1 MDAVN
6 DPTVTDIVVMKSAQ
20 VGWTE
25 VLGNVVGYFISQDPS
40 PMLLIQP
47 TLDMAQTWSKDRLA
61 PMLRDT
67 PALRGTVSDPKSKD
81 SKNTILHKTF
91 AGGHLSIAGANSA
104 AGLAS
109 RPIRILLCDEVDRYP
124 PSAGSEGDPVNL
136 ARKRTTTF
144 WNRKRLMGSTPT
156 IKGTSRIEAAFESSD
171 QRRYYVPCP
180 HCDEMQSLKWA
191 HVKWPDSHPEQAYYA
206 CEKCGAV
213 ITDADKPAMLAA
225 GEWRGSKPFNGT
237 AGFHLNEL
245 YSPWVGFG
253 DMASMFVEA
262 KKLPETLQTW
272 VNTAL
277 GETWEDRGEQI
288 DETGLLERREN
299 YGPAVPVDAVVL
311 TAGVDIQDDRIEI
324 EVAGWGAGYES
335 WSIEYNVLH
344 GDPAKPD
351 IWQKLDD
358 YLLTQFEHESGAKVR
373 IVAACVDTGGHH
385 TQSAYRF
392 CKARFSRHVYAIKG
406 MAGTGRPLVR
416 APDRKS
422 RASVRLFQV
431 GVDTAKEM
439 VYSRLKI
446 AEIGPG
452 YCHFPA
458 HYDAD
463 YFQKLTAEK
472 VMTKYT
478 RGFATRVWVKKTSS
492 IRNEALDCRVYA
504 MAALELSGVNLSRA
518 AARLTQR
525 AERTKQ
531 DQAPAAPDEPTTET
545 VLRRPVRARSNW
557 VTGWK

>member
-81 SKNTILHKTF
+81 SNNTILHKTF

-109 RPIRILLCDEVDRYP
+109 RPIRVLLCDEVDRYP

-156 IKGTSRIEAAFESSD
+156 VKGTSRIEAAFESSD

-180 HCDEMQSLKWA
+180 HCDEMQPLKWA

-225 GEWRGSKPFNGT
+225 GEWRSSMPFNGT

-245 YSPWVGFG
+245 YSPWVSFG

-288 DETGLLERREN
+288 DESGLLERREN
-299 YGPAVPVDAVVL
+299 YGPAVPIDAVVL
-311 TAGVDIQDDRIEI
+311 TAGVDIQDDRLEI
-324 EVAGWGAGYES
+324 EVVGWGAGYES
-335 WSIEYNVLH
+335 WSAEYNVLH

-358 YLLTQFEHESGAKVR
+358 YLLTQFDHESGAKMR
-373 IVAACVDTGGHH
+373 IVSACVDTGGHH
-385 TQSAYRF
+385 TQAAYRF
-392 CKARFSRHVYAIKG
+392 CKARYSRHVYAIKG

-422 RASVRLFQV
+422 RASVRLFQI

-439 VYSRLKI
+439 LYSRLKI
-446 AEIGPG
+446 AEKGPG

-463 YFQKLTAEK
+463 YFTKLTAEK

-478 RGFATRVWVKKTSS
+478 RGFATRVWVKKTTS

-504 MAALELSGVNLSRA
+504 MAALELSGVNIERA
-518 AARLTQR
+518 GARLAQR
-525 AERTKQ
+525 AERAKHEH
-531 DQAPAAPDEPTTET
+531 APAAIAEPTIQTA
-545 VLRRPVRARSNW
+545 RRPLRQQRKNW
-557 VTGWK
+557 VTGW